1 MVRRHT
7 RTAEGEH
14 HYGPAVGV
22 ISGNYVTGR
31 RRGTVDGIDF
41 GATGSG
47 QNLHRAPRNKLYSLA
62 SRIHIILRDDIH
74 WTEKACRL
82 ALRQHTSMLL
92 IPFGEG
98 QEEEQVLHEPYASCV
113 IEEPLHV

>member
-1 MVRRHT
+1 MQALTVPMVRRHT

-41 GATGSG
+41 GGTGSG
-47 QNLHRAPRNKLYSLA
+47 QCQQHLRNPIQFTTSTLPGLQGYAISLEHSLHNSFGQLELG
-62 SRIHIILRDDIH
+62 SRSI
-74 WTEKACRL
+74 
-82 ALRQHTSMLL
+82 
-92 IPFGEG
+92 
-98 QEEEQVLHEPYASCV
+98 
-113 IEEPLHV
+113 

>member
-1 MVRRHT
+1 MPMVRRHT

-47 QNLHRAPRNKLYSLA
+47 NFMMLT
-62 SRIHIILRDDIH
+62 
-74 WTEKACRL
+74 TE
-82 ALRQHTSMLL
+82 
-92 IPFGEG
+92 
-98 QEEEQVLHEPYASCV
+98 
-113 IEEPLHV
+113 

>member
-41 GATGSG
+41 GGTGSG
-47 QNLHRAPRNKLYSLA
+47 GGPADL
-62 SRIHIILRDDIH
+62 
-74 WTEKACRL
+74 
-82 ALRQHTSMLL
+82 
-92 IPFGEG
+92 
-98 QEEEQVLHEPYASCV
+98 
-113 IEEPLHV
+113 